1 MTLGAERVGG
11 VIGVTG
17 VGWTVSLWIWGNVSL
32 VGMTVSGGTWLSVLY
47 WHASAKHGIPAMAA
61 NFTIVLS

>member
-32 VGMTVSGGTWLSVLY
+32 VGMSVSGGTWLSVLY
-47 WHASAKHGIPAMAA
+47 WHASAEDSIPEMAA
-61 NFTIVLS
+61 NFNGVLS